1 MLNQKERVKK
11 NKITNIKRSKRFSD
25 RIIIQ
30 LNNKS
35 VFRVP
40 EDAFALKPLHVGDEV
55 TAKEINHYDDKMR
68 IQEAKD
74 AAFRLLSFRMR
85 SISEMKRRLKQ
96 KSFTNDEINNVI
108 NKLIKLDFLNDA
120 MFAKTFINEK
130 IKNKKI
136 GPRALRSELFP
147 HHLSSDLINQL
158 IEKAYKKYDINE
170 LISYHLNRKKINK
183 SIQLNK
189 KELTRLNN
197 YLLRKGFEW
206 DNISNVYHK
215 WGLI

>member
-1 MLNQKERVKK
+1 MTQNQRVKK
-11 NKITNIKRSKRFSD
+11 NKIIKIKRSNRFSD
-25 RIIIQ
+25 RIIIT
-30 LNNKS
+30 LENKS

-40 EDAFALKPLHVGDEV
+40 EDVFALKPLYVGDEI
-55 TAKEINHYDDKMR
+55 TTNEINYYDDKMR

-170 LISYHLNRKKINK
+170 LISFHLNRKKINK

>member
-1 MLNQKERVKK
+1 MIQKQRVKK
-11 NKITNIKRSKRFSD
+11 NKIIKIKRSNRFRD
-25 RIIIQ
+25 RIIIR
-30 LNNKS
+30 LDNKS

-40 EDAFALKPLHVGDEV
+40 EDVFALKPLNVGDKI
-55 TAKEINHYDDKMR
+55 TADDINYYDDKMR
-68 IQEAKD
+68 VQEVKD

-96 KSFTNDEINNVI
+96 KSFKDVEINQVVNE
-108 NKLIKLDFLNDA
+108 LIKLDLLNDA
-120 MFAKTFINEK
+120 TFAKMFISEK

-147 HHLSSDLINQL
+147 HHLSSDLINRL
-158 IEKAYKKYDINE
+158 IDKAYKKNDINE
-170 LISYHLNRKKINK
+170 LISFHLNRKKINK

-206 DNISNVYHK
+206 DNISDVYHE
-215 WGLI
+215 WGLM